1 MNSTSDKKRVLMV
14 DDNLEVLR
22 FLEIYLKTHGF
33 EVITTTSGEE
43 SLNLV
48 KSCSPDIILL
58 DIIMPGID
66 GFEVLRRLRA
76 FSRIPVIV
84 FSSSSGTYSQAMH
97 LGADDF
103 IPKPF
108 QPDEIISKIKALLSV
123 EKIS

>member
-1 MNSTSDKKRVLMV
+1 MNNTSDKKRVLVV
-14 DDNLEVLR
+14 DDHPKVLR
-22 FLEIYLKTHGF
+22 FLEIFLKTHGF
-33 EVITTTSGEE
+33 EVITTTSGGE

-58 DIIMPGID
+58 DIIMPEID

-84 FSSSSGTYSQAMH
+84 LSASSGTYCKAMH
-97 LGADDF
+97 FGADDF
-103 IPKPF
+103 MPKPF